1 MIETCL
7 AELYSALP
15 KAEVLRI
22 QKTLKVII
30 GRELDPE
37 RLRRAL
43 NEAYSRLGS
52 PFEVLERR
60 GLLPAFDRLLDHFGV
75 LSTAQ
80 LDADEQESLRQNPYT
95 VWPDESRCVL
105 CGEALELL
113 ARESGFRKR
122 NYLYGELTRLPVKE
136 RRAWF
141 QWLGLECSVRSEK
154 DRGHQIYLH
163 LAEERRRHSG
173 SSTRADQAL
182 QSTKLPEYLD
192 EVFADD
198 PQKTPVAWFYRD
210 ILPLYQSL
218 ADAEKQLKMLRPG
231 AKGYRA
237 RNAQLALIELFKYGH
252 VIARATYPEFG
263 DATRY
268 RLLWTRESVATASDR
283 PQEQERQLSK
293 KLPTRREPTARQEV
307 LF

>member
-15 KAEVLRI
+15 AAETLRI

-43 NEAYSRLGS
+43 NEAYDRLGS
-52 PFEVLERR
+52 PLEVLERR
-60 GLLPAFDRLLDHFGV
+60 GLSSAFHRLLDHFGV
-75 LSTAQ
+75 LNTAQ
-80 LDADEQESLRQNPYT
+80 INAQDQASLRQNPY
-95 VWPDESRCVL
+95 VCWPNESHCVL

-163 LAEERRRHSG
+163 LAEERRRQSG
-173 SSTRADQAL
+173 SSKRADAAL
-182 QSTKLPEYLD
+182 QSAKLPEFLD
-192 EVFADD
+192 EAFADD

-210 ILPLYQSL
+210 ILPLYQAL
-218 ADAEKQLKMLRPG
+218 ADAEKQLRALRPG
-231 AKGYRA
+231 TKGYRA
-237 RNAQLALIELFKYGH
+237 RTAQLDLIEFFKYGH
-252 VIARATYPEFG
+252 VIARATNPEFG
-263 DATRY
+263 EATRY
-268 RLLWTRESVATASDR
+268 RLL
-283 PQEQERQLSK
+283 
-293 KLPTRREPTARQEV
+293 
-307 LF
+307 